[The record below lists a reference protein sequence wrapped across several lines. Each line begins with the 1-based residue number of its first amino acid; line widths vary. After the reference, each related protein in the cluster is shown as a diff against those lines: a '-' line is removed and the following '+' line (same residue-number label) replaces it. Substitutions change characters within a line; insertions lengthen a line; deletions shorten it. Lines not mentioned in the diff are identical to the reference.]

1 MSNICK
7 EFYAEQSVK
16 KQMYKLGLMGRH
28 AKPVPPPVD
37 QPLAIVKSD
46 EVFKINTFLFFHLI
60 YYIFLYLRIV
70 MKF

>member
-37 QPLAIVKSD
+37 QPPAIVKSD
-46 EVFKINTFLFFHLI
+46 EVFKINIFF
-60 YYIFLYLRIV
+60 FT
-70 MKF
+70 